1 MLECKGFEAW
11 QKLAAKRNVCQ
22 FADLPDIAWL
32 CVSLDVHAQPSLQV
46 EESIPESICLL
57 LKVSARADQ
66 ALLSFSFLA
75 CVPLWLDMDSL
86 LALVAHKSD
95 NSNAER

>member
-1 MLECKGFEAW
+1 MLERKGFEAW
-11 QKLAAKRNVCQ
+11 QMLAAQRNVCQ
-22 FADLPDIAWL
+22 FADLPDTAWL

-66 ALLSFSFLA
+66 ALLSFSFLSV
-75 CVPLWLDMDSL
+75 CSPL
-86 LALVAHKSD
+86 A
-95 NSNAER
+95 